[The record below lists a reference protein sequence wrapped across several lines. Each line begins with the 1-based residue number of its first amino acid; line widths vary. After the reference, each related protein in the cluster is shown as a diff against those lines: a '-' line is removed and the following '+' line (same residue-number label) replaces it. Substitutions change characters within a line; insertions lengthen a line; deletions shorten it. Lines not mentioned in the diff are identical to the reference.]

1 MKLKNSSPRHPIQS
15 EHLLLGTILYSA
27 HMQLVAIEHLFMLF
41 LYKNMSPNIF
51 SSLHGW
57 YAHELIRASFLFSL
71 TKLHEKKNLRAA
83 KMQSYSMNQTISC
96 SKKQNPCF
104 AFHR

>member
-1 MKLKNSSPRHPIQS
+1 
-15 EHLLLGTILYSA
+15 
-27 HMQLVAIEHLFMLF
+27 
-41 LYKNMSPNIF
+41 MSPYIF

-57 YAHELIRASFLFSL
+57 YAHELIIVGKIMLTTSPSERALIRASFLFSL

-96 SKKQNPCF
+96 SKKQNPYL
-104 AFHR
+104 AFHK